1 MRRLALALLVVVAL
15 SPVSVPASAQ
25 QEVPRDQD
33 LVVHPL
39 TAEPLVCSE
48 HARGESMDPH
58 LGNALGT
65 DCLVVGTI
73 EREGREQLLGFY
85 EGDGLENEDYFGWRE
100 ALLAPFDGVVASV
113 RPPAEPNRPGVLPE
127 DPAEGGRIEFRRHD
141 GARVIFVHVREI
153 AVQEGDSVSAGD
165 VVARLGNNGSSRAP
179 HVHVGA
185 WRDETPLQIRFDLGA
200 LGEIRGLR

>member
-1 MRRLALALLVVVAL
+1 MRRLALTLLGLAVVSTAHA
-15 SPVSVPASAQ
+15 PGAAQ
-25 QEVPRDQD
+25 QEAASSDD
-33 LVVHPL
+33 LVIHPL

-58 LGNALGT
+58 LGNALGA
-65 DCLVVGTI
+65 DCLVVGMVQ
-73 EREGREQLLGFY
+73 REGRGQLLSFY
-85 EGDGLENEDYFGWRE
+85 ESDGLANEDYFGWRE
-100 ALLAPFDGVVASV
+100 PLLAPFDGVVASV

-127 DPAEGGRIEFRRHD
+127 DPEKGGRIEFRRHD
-141 GARVIFVHVREI
+141 DAHVIYVHVREI
-153 AVQEGDSVSAGD
+153 AVHEGDSVSAGD